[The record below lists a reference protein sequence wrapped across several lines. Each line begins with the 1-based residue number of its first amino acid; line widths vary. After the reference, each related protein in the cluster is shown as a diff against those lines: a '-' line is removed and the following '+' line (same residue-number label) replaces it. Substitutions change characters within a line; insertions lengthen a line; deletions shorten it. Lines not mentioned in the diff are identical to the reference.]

1 MVSDRSLE
9 TIEFEL
15 AVLIRRVMSISA
27 NKKGAKL
34 DRAAY
39 LLLHQILVQG
49 SAGVKALGEELQ
61 LDISTVSRQAAVLEQ
76 KGYVRKVP
84 DAQDGRAYFYQ
95 ITALGETDLQE
106 YRQARLA
113 SINRLVEGW
122 HEEERE
128 QFGQLL
134 MKFNQS
140 LKHRTRPDN
149 HA

>member
-1 MVSDRSLE
+1 MSNRSLE

-15 AVLIRRVMSISA
+15 AVLIRRVMSINA

-39 LLLHQILVQG
+39 LLLHQISVQG
-49 SAGVKALGEELQ
+49 SAGVKVLGEELQ

-95 ITALGETDLQE
+95 ITELGEADLHE
-106 YRQARLA
+106 YKQSRLA
-113 SINRLVEGW
+113 SINRLVESW
-122 HEEERE
+122 DEEERD

-149 HA
+149 KA

>member
-1 MVSDRSLE
+1 MVSNRSLE

-15 AVLIRRVMSISA
+15 AVLIRRVMSINA

-39 LLLHQILVQG
+39 LLLHQISVQG
-49 SAGVKALGEELQ
+49 SAGVKVLGEELQ

-95 ITALGETDLQE
+95 ITELGEADLHE
-106 YRQARLA
+106 YKQSRLA
-113 SINRLVEGW
+113 SINRLVESW
-122 HEEERE
+122 DEEERD

-149 HA
+149 KA

>member
-1 MVSDRSLE
+1 MSDRSLD

-15 AVLIRRVMSISA
+15 AVLIRRVTSITA

-39 LLLHQILVQG
+39 LLLHQISEQG
-49 SAGVKALGEELQ
+49 SAGVKQLGEELQ

-95 ITALGETDLQE
+95 ITELGEADLYE
-106 YRQARLA
+106 YRQSRLA
-113 SINRLVEGW
+113 SISRLVEGW
-122 HEEERE
+122 DEEDRE
-128 QFGQLL
+128 QFGRLL
-134 MKFNQS
+134 AKFNKS
-140 LKHRTRPDN
+140 LKHRTGPDKN
-149 HA
+149 K